1 MKKIIILFLIIFL
14 TGSIT
19 VSAQEGYVLK
29 AKISMINAVP
39 KQFFGTWSVQSV
51 QVSTDSPKTFSKSS
65 LDLWNLR
72 RSGNVIELRN
82 PMTGAV
88 AEIYLNDVNNNDITF
103 SHEQKEENMKL
114 TDTVKLRLNGNTFT
128 GTNELTLKQKK
139 IYGDQYEIVTKTAKY
154 KIEGQKISGT
164 SIY

>member
-1 MKKIIILFLIIFL
+1 MKRILITVLIIFL
-14 TGSIT
+14 TSSIT
-19 VSAQEGYVLK
+19 VFAQDSMVLK
-29 AKISMINAVP
+29 AGISKINSVP
-39 KQFFGTWSVQSV
+39 KQFFGTW
-51 QVSTDSPKTFSKSS
+51 QVKSTLITTDSPKNFKPSS
-65 LDLWNLR
+65 ADMWNLR

-82 PMTGAV
+82 PMTGAI

>member
-1 MKKIIILFLIIFL
+1 MKRILITVLIIFL
-14 TGSIT
+14 TSSIT
-19 VSAQEGYVLK
+19 VFAQDSIVLK
-29 AKISMINAVP
+29 AGISKINSVP
-39 KQFFGTWSVQSV
+39 KQFFGTW
-51 QVSTDSPKTFSKSS
+51 QVKSTLITTDSPKNFKPSS
-65 LDLWNLR
+65 ADMWNLR

-88 AEIYLNDVNNNDITF
+88 AEIYLNDVNNNNITF
-103 SHEQKEENMKL
+103 SHEKKEENMKL

>member
-1 MKKIIILFLIIFL
+1 MKRILITVLIIFL
-14 TGSIT
+14 TSSIT
-19 VSAQEGYVLK
+19 VFAQDSIVLK
-29 AKISMINAVP
+29 AGISKINSVP
-39 KQFFGTWSVQSV
+39 KQFFGTW
-51 QVSTDSPKTFSKSS
+51 QVKSILITTDSPKNFKPSS
-65 LDLWNLR
+65 ADMWNLR

-88 AEIYLNDVNNNDITF
+88 AEIYLNDVNNNNITF